1 MAGLFKGRMAGL
13 FKGNKNEKLQLTA
26 MLSTCKHAVCLENM
40 HSPLTRIHTHILA

>member
-1 MAGLFKGRMAGL
+1 MAGLFKGRHM
-13 FKGNKNEKLQLTA
+13 NKNEKLQLTA